1 MSISP
6 TPSDRPPS
14 APRAAVPG
22 RRGPEPD
29 GGSAAPE
36 SSRRAATAVVLG
48 LVVVAATACGGA
60 ATPPPPPLAPVPED
74 ARLYYDDSGGLTDSL
89 RMVIRDAESW
99 EDVWTRATA
108 RRDQPPPLPTLD
120 FGDRMALVVSAGR
133 MSPGDRIQVDSVGVE
148 EVRTADGDTEE
159 VLSAVVR
166 TVRGCGRFSGDTYP
180 VEIVSVRRW
189 DGRVEFVERSE
200 TAANCR
206 TGLVAEP
213 GGRVAAPRARPPR

>member
-6 TPSDRPPS
+6 TPSDRPP
-14 APRAAVPG
+14 APRAATPG

-29 GGSAAPE
+29 GRSDAPE
-36 SSRRAATAVVLG
+36 RSRRARAAVVFGFVAL
-48 LVVVAATACGGA
+48 AATACGGA
-60 ATPPPPPLAPVPED
+60 AAPPPPPLAPVPEE

-89 RMVIRDAESW
+89 RLVVRDAEDW
-99 EDVWTRATA
+99 EDVWNRATS
-108 RRDQPPPLPTLD
+108 RRDQPPPRPTLD

-133 MSPGDRIQVDSVGVE
+133 MSPGDRIRVDSVGVE
-148 EVRTADGDTEE
+148 EVRNADGDTEE
-159 VLSAVVR
+159 VLSAVIR

-189 DGRVEFVERSE
+189 EGRVEFVERSE
-200 TAANCR
+200 TAADCR

-213 GGRVAAPRARPPR
+213 APRAADSPARPPR